1 VNKFIKKKKEG
12 KMPKIIGNI
21 RARLLEETRN
31 QIKERGYKETTVRS
45 VASALS
51 IGLGTLY
58 NYFESKD
65 MLVASFML
73 EDWNEIVGNIHRRLE
88 SALTSSDK
96 LRFIYVG
103 LLDFY
108 KKHEAIFKDPGA
120 RRTFSHSTEERH
132 PLLISQISAMVMPA
146 LDESEAE
153 NKSLLADFISESML
167 TWSNRGM
174 EYSELEPIF
183 IKLI

>member
-1 VNKFIKKKKEG
+1 
-12 KMPKIIGNI
+12 MPKIIGNI
-21 RARLLEETRN
+21 RAKLLEETRR
-31 QIKERGYKETTVRS
+31 QIKECGYKETTVRS

-73 EDWNEIVGNIHRRLE
+73 EDWNGIVEKIRKNLE
-88 SALTSSDK
+88 SAFTPSEK
-96 LRFIYVG
+96 LRTIYEG

-108 KKHEAIFKDPGA
+108 QKHEEIFKDPGA

-132 PLLISQISAMVMPA
+132 PLLISQISAMVTPI
-146 LDESEAE
+146 LENSEAE

-167 TWSNRGM
+167 TWSTRGM

-183 IKLI
+183 TKLI

>member
-1 VNKFIKKKKEG
+1 
-12 KMPKIIGNI
+12 MPKIIGNI
-21 RARLLEETRN
+21 RAKLLEETRK

-88 SALTSSDK
+88 SASTSSEK
-96 LRFIYVG
+96 LQLIYEG

-108 KKHEAIFKDPGA
+108 KKHVAIFKDPGA
-120 RRTFSHSTEERH
+120 RRTFSHSTEDRH
-132 PLLISQISAMVMPA
+132 PLLISQISAMVTPV
-146 LDESEAE
+146 LENSETE
-153 NKSLLADFISESML
+153 NKSLLADFISEAML
-167 TWSNRGM
+167 IWSAKGM
-174 EYSELEPIF
+174 AYSDLEPIF

>member
-21 RARLLEETRN
+21 RAKLLEETRK
-31 QIKERGYKETTVRS
+31 QIRERGYKETTVRS

-96 LRFIYVG
+96 LRFIYDG